1 MTMRSRS
8 IAWAAFAAGFLTLAG
23 QPAAVH
29 AAEIRVIC
37 SNGIRAVVDQ
47 VRPQFEQASGH
58 SLVLQYGS
66 TAVLKRKIDSGE
78 PFDAVILGAD
88 AVDDLAKAGK
98 VASAGVAEI
107 ARAGVGVGVRAGA
120 RKPDIRTADAMKQTL
135 LAAKSVTYASEGASR
150 AFIEK
155 MYDHFGI
162 AADMKPKI
170 MLSPGSGESDDWV
183 AAGKSEIVLTL
194 VSEILPAAPRVVL
207 VGPLPAEVQ
216 GYVTFR
222 AGVAA
227 KAANAEG
234 AKALLQF
241 LKGPAAAPVYKAKGM
256 EAR

>member
-1 MTMRSRS
+1 MTKCHLSK
-8 IAWAAFAAGFLTLAG
+8 AAAFSAIGFAILLAHQTPAG
-23 QPAAVH
+23 
-29 AAEIRVIC
+29 AAELRIIC
-37 SNGIRAVVDQ
+37 SNGIKAVVDE
-47 VRPQFEQASGH
+47 VKPHFEHATGNT
-58 SLVLQYGS
+58 LMIEYGS

-88 AVDDLAKAGK
+88 AVDSLAKAGK
-98 VASAGVAEI
+98 VSGATSAEL

-120 RKPDIRTADAMKQTL
+120 PKPDIKTADGMKKTL

-162 AADMKPKI
+162 TADMKPKI
-170 MLSPGSGESDDWV
+170 MLSPGSGESDDMV
-183 AAGKSEIVLTL
+183 AQGKSDIVLTL
-194 VSEILPAAPRVVL
+194 VSEILPAAPGVTL
-207 VGPLPAEVQ
+207 VGPLPADVQ

-222 AGVAA
+222 AAVGANAKNAEAA
-227 KAANAEG
+227 KA
-234 AKALLQF
+234 LIQY